1 MFKKIISLITIILF
15 SAILAFG
22 YTTSTNLSL
31 RLPEATDNTYSVR
44 EDFNYNFN
52 LVDDIFD
59 TVSLTEFGY
68 LNGVSSNIQD
78 QFGLYYLKTAIDSET
93 EMETIW
99 GVGLAHSGANS
110 DITSMTGLTTPLA
123 ANYGGTGVANNALS
137 TLTIS
142 GNYATTLTV
151 TGATGVTLPTTGTLA
166 TTTQIPDENAI
177 EAYIFDA
184 DAESI
189 SGVWTV
195 VDNVDLIFGTDSNWA
210 IRYDEAT
217 DDQLTFITAGTA
229 ATATT
234 DPLFEILVGTT
245 PTANQEV
252 FGVAKGTQSSNTP
265 LFTLD
270 EDGDVLIAGTLGVT
284 GQISGNL
291 TGDVTGNASGTAGV
305 ATAVTITDNESEAE
319 NNPIVFVANGDL
331 DGGNLGLESDGTMY
345 YTPSTG
351 KITATGF
358 VGTLTG
364 NVTGDVT
371 GNADTVT
378 GFTPASGS
386 LTLSGADALTL
397 TTTAETNVTLPTTG
411 TLLANVVEDTTPEL
425 GGEMDAGAH
434 SIGFTQQTA
443 TGDGSTTI
451 DWRLG
456 NKFYF
461 TFGNAN
467 ETFTF
472 TAPSNPCNIVLVLK
486 QYSTGGKSATWP
498 ATVMWPGGTA
508 PTLSTGNNDID
519 IVTFYYD
526 GTNYFGVFSLDFSV
540 PA

>member
-15 SAILAFG
+15 STMLALG
-22 YTTSTNLSL
+22 YTTSTNLSF

-44 EDFNYNFN
+44 EDFVYNFG
-52 LVDDIFD
+52 LVDDLFD
-59 TVSLTEFGY
+59 DVSLTEFGY
-68 LNGVSSNIQD
+68 LDGVTSNIQD
-78 QFGLYYLKTAIDSET
+78 QLNAGGTAYTGDTEIVVTGTVLSIGSAITRDTELSSYYLKTAIDSET

-110 DITSMTGLTTPLA
+110 DITSMTGLTTALA
-123 ANYGGTGVANNALS
+123 ANYGGTGVANNAAS

-166 TTTQIPDENAI
+166 TTGDIPDENAI

-184 DAESI
+184 DAETI
-189 SGVWTV
+189 TGNW
-195 VDNVDLIFGTDSNWA
+195 DNTANPWA
-210 IRYDEAT
+210 DNEVSDT
-217 DDQLTFITAGTA
+217 LTSSACTGTA
-229 ATATT
+229 AIATT
-234 DPLFEILVGTT
+234 
-245 PTANQEV
+245 
-252 FGVAKGTQSSNTP
+252 
-265 LFTLD
+265 
-270 EDGDVLIAGTLGVT
+270 
-284 GQISGNL
+284 
-291 TGDVTGNASGTAGV
+291 
-305 ATAVTITDNESEAE
+305 VTITDNESEAE
-319 NNPIVFVANGDL
+319 NNPIVFVAGGDL
-331 DGGNLGLESDGTMY
+331 DGGNLGLETDGTAY

-351 KITATGF
+351 VITATGF
-358 VGTLTG
+358 AGALTG
-364 NVTGDVT
+364 NVT

-386 LTLSGADALTL
+386 LTLAGADALTI
-397 TTTAETNVTLPTTG
+397 TTTAETGVTLPTSG
-411 TLLANVVEDTTPEL
+411 TLLANVVEDTSPDL
-425 GGEMDAGAH
+425 GGELDAGAH

-443 TGDGSTTI
+443 TGDGTTTI
-451 DWRLG
+451 DWTLG

-519 IVTFYYD
+519 IVCFYWD
-526 GTNYFGVFSLDFSV
+526 GTNYFGNVSLDFSV